1 MPPMLLECP
10 LYNGGALFLA
20 RAAVVGY
27 GGVDVPF
34 WDGDN
39 LELLVWSAMNAVKTL
54 SFSVICVSL
63 SSVLICF

>member
-39 LELLVWSAMNAVKTL
+39 LELLV
-54 SFSVICVSL
+54 
-63 SSVLICF
+63 